1 MGTCICA
8 IIIRWVFLMCLC
20 GFFLLCFE
28 HMHYYKGAAVDAT
41 TASESKEH
49 IYCVP
54 EPSSPSASKVL

>member
-1 MGTCICA
+1 MG
-8 IIIRWVFLMCLC
+8 LLLLCLC
-20 GFFLLCFE
+20 GFFLLYFE